1 MTEKKVILS
10 ETVRQDIGA
19 ISDFIISVSR
29 PEHAEQ
35 YTQQLL
41 DELADLSYFATIR
54 PECQWKLPKRYHSQA
69 KTLPIRNQKPI
80 KDSTLTLFWYVIASA
95 AKQSNLNCR
104 VKPYLD

>member
-41 DELADLSYFATIR
+41 NKADRYF
-54 PECQWKLPKRYHSQA
+54 PH
-69 KTLPIRNQKPI
+69 
-80 KDSTLTLFWYVIASA
+80 
-95 AKQSNLNCR
+95 
-104 VKPYLD
+104 

>member
-10 ETVRQDIGA
+10 ETVRQDIRA

-41 DELADLSYFATIR
+41 DELADLSYLATIR

-69 KTLPIRNQKPI
+69 KTQPICNQK
-80 KDSTLTLFWYVIASA
+80 LTAIFHIDGNYVIVDKILPS
-95 AKQSNLNCR
+95 SLIT
-104 VKPYLD
+104 Y